1 MKTGENLSG
10 RLNVPLLRRAATC
23 CLLLAAVT
31 ALANLGGL
39 VLVIAGGVLPGW
51 AITAML
57 LAASLALLLITRR
70 ATGGG
75 SRTRRN
81 ALISLLYRLVV
92 FGVGLSSLTG
102 ALGDLSAT
110 YHVLEPE
117 GPNGCRAVAREYSFL
132 FAGSGQ
138 VYAVGRS
145 GIGTRV
151 SSWTTDDGYEPIA
164 DGSYRLRWEA
174 DGGILR
180 LMGGID
186 PVWPALHGV
195 TCG

>member
-10 RLNVPLLRRAATC
+10 RLNVPLLRQAATC

-51 AITAML
+51 AVSTML
-57 LAASLALLLITRR
+57 LVTSLALLLISRR
-70 ATGGG
+70 AAGGG
-75 SRTRRN
+75 SRTRRTV
-81 ALISLLYRLVV
+81 LISLLHRLVV

-102 ALGDLSAT
+102 AMGDLSAT

-117 GPNGCRAVAREYSFL
+117 GPNGCRPVAREYSFL
-132 FAGSGQ
+132 FAGSGE
-138 VYAVGRS
+138 VYAVGRG
-145 GIGTRV
+145 GIGSRV
-151 SSWTTDDGYEPIA
+151 SSWTADDGYEPIA

-174 DGGILR
+174 DSGILR

-186 PVWPALHGV
+186 PVWPAMHEV